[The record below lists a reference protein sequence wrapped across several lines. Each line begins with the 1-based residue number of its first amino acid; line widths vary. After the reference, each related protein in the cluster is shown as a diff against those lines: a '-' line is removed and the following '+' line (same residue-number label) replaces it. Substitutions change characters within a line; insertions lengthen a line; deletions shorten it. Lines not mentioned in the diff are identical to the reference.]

1 MLPPMRRVQP
11 RMGSPRAHAHGSSA
25 ARDGSPMLLDGA
37 SFATPHCVSLRGPAA
52 GREPEEGTGARG
64 CGAEQAPTTAVQ
76 RVQRLV
82 QRRQERDAW
91 KMERRHLDAL
101 RTASELAVAAGA
113 LLSGRPPAAGRS
125 VGSRARQPDKVALTQ
140 EQRWQ
145 LLTDSFANN
154 DLENDGT
161 VPNAVFVKVLAGLDL
176 FLGKDETLELLA
188 KYECTDKRRVGRSD
202 YAAFLKNIRRL
213 IFAAPGLA
221 QREAGVPGEGAEG
234 AEPRCPED
242 LHGATTVTWRE
253 HHAAAAHGGD
263 DVSLEGRGAA
273 WWGQPVDGAVLKQVH
288 ERADIYINLRTQTQT
303 RTHTHTHTHTHTNTN
318 TPIYIYV

>member
-1 MLPPMRRVQP
+1 MLPPMRLNAAR
-11 RMGSPRAHAHGSSA
+11 GSPRAHVHGGSSV
-25 ARDGSPMLLDGA
+25 ARDGSPLLLGGA
-37 SFATPHCVSLRGPAA
+37 SWTTPHCVSLRGPAA
-52 GREPEEGTGARG
+52 GREPDEGMGARG

-91 KMERRHLDAL
+91 KRERRHLDAL
-101 RTASELAVAAGA
+101 RTASDLAAGR
-113 LLSGRPPAAGRS
+113 LPAAGRTA
-125 VGSRARQPDKVALTQ
+125 GSRARQPDQVSLTP

-145 LLTDSFANN
+145 LLTSSFANN

-202 YAAFLKNIRRL
+202 YATFLKNIRRL
-213 IFAAPGLA
+213 VFAAPE
-221 QREAGVPGEGAEG
+221 REAGVRGEGAES
-234 AEPRCPED
+234 RCPED
-242 LHGATTVTWRE
+242 LHGATTVTWRG

-263 DVSLEGRGAA
+263 DVSVEGRGGAA
-273 WWGQPVDGAVLKQVH
+273 WWGQPVDDALLKQVH
-288 ERADIYINLRTQTQT
+288 DEADINNNMNIIYKNNSNMINMC
-303 RTHTHTHTHTHTNTN
+303 
-318 TPIYIYV
+318 